1 MKLTEKDISLLAKK
15 VPVEAFIHL
24 GCFTSDLA
32 SSLTTI
38 PHKGQITHVR
48 YWYVN
53 YLYRLRRI
61 IMSLKNLCDTC
72 KLHIATC
79 SKKYKPQ
86 FGLKDN
92 IIKCSGYIKK

>member
-38 PHKGQITHVR
+38 PHKGQITHV
-48 YWYVN
+48 N
-53 YLYRLRRI
+53 
-61 IMSLKNLCDTC
+61 
-72 KLHIATC
+72 
-79 SKKYKPQ
+79 
-86 FGLKDN
+86 DN
-92 IIKCSGYIKK
+92 GYIKWNIKGVDMGTIYIDCVELL